1 MVSFLILG
9 MVIGMAH
16 ALEAD
21 HLAAVGTLA
30 VAGKASPKRLAFLGV
45 SWGMGH
51 TTTLLLLSVPV
62 VLFGVV
68 LSARLAAGMELFV
81 GLMLAALGAQV
92 LWKIR
97 SNPVHFHVHDHSDG
111 QKHLHSHSHSHS
123 HSHGLAGVGAPH
135 RKQAH
140 DYAHVRFSPRA
151 YLIGLSHGAAGSA
164 GLVALAAAATK
175 DVSTA
180 IAYVLVFGVGSIVG
194 MAVLTYGVS
203 WPLRIAENSAAWLL
217 KTVQIAVA
225 SMAIFIGSR
234 LVLKT
239 APILWGA
246 V

>member
-30 VAGKASPKRLAFLGV
+30 VTGRASPKRLAFLGV

-111 QKHLHSHSHSHS
+111 QKHLHSHSH
-123 HSHGLAGVGAPH
+123 GLAGVGAPH
-135 RKQAH
+135 NKQAH
-140 DYAHVRFSPRA
+140 DHAHVRFSPRA

-180 IAYVLVFGVGSIVG
+180 IAYVLVFGIGSIVG
-194 MAVLTYGVS
+194 MAVLTCSVS
-203 WPLRIAENSAAWLL
+203 WPLRMAENSAARLL
-217 KTVQIAVA
+217 KMVQIAVA
-225 SMAIFIGSR
+225 SMAIFIGSG

-239 APILWGA
+239 ATILWGA